1 VGTAATFALPVGIAI
16 GTNGVLYVADDG
28 NNLIRMVTPAGAVAT
43 LAGSINAGSA
53 DGAGSTAMFNQ
64 PSGIAVDTNG
74 NLYVADQANNLIRN
88 VAPNP

>member
-1 VGTAATFALPVGIAI
+1 VSIAI

-28 NNLIRMVTPAGAVAT
+28 NNLIRMVTPAGVVAT

-53 DGAGSTAMFNQ
+53 DGPGSTAMFNQ

-74 NLYVADQANNLIRN
+74 NLYVADQANNMIRY
-88 VAPNP
+88 VAPTP